1 VRAGE
6 GAKITWMIK
15 RRTVSFDG
23 DKKKGVSQSLTSWAE
38 SHGVSCDGAVR
49 VEEG

>member
-15 RRTVSFDG
+15 RKTVSFNG
-23 DKKKGVSQSLTSWAE
+23 DNKGASRSLTSWAE
-38 SHGVSCDGAVR
+38 RHGVSCDGAVR